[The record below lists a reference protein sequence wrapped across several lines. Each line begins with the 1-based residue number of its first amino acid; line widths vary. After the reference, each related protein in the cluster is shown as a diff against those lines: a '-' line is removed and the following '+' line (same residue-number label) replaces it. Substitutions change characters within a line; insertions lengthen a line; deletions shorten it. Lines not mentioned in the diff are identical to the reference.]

1 MELCPDFGYFPA
13 KILKLAHILDLTH
26 SLRFTGTARAPLDT

>member
-13 KILKLAHILDLTH
+13 KILKLARILDLAH
-26 SLRFTGTARAPLDT
+26 SLRFSGTARVPSDT